1 MIFGDVIS
9 RADFSGVFILL
20 NKFSVLIL
28 SVAASFNSYAAATVP
43 ASQQADLI
51 LQNGKIYTGSSQ
63 QPWAEAVAV
72 KAGKIVAVGSADQVM
87 GFRNGST
94 KVVDLGNRMAMPG
107 INDAHAHPT
116 WGGLKQLFQCNFPA
130 SSTPLQI
137 KERISTCIK
146 GQPQS
151 QWIRG
156 GQWTAE
162 FFQKNG
168 IDSPRQW
175 LDAISGDK
183 ALLLTD
189 DTGHNIWANSKAMG
203 LLNISAETQAPK
215 GSSFE
220 KNPATGEFTGILLE
234 ANGYIKSKLPDWSDA
249 QYLQAAQY
257 AVALANSFGIT
268 GIKDADANEN
278 VARAFYNLDQK
289 EGLNAHVGV
298 AIRISDE
305 HKKNIFDMPQIM
317 RIRDSYRSRH
327 VNTGFA
333 KIYLDG
339 VPTSARTAAM
349 ISPYKPDAHA
359 HDDLQKGHLLLT
371 ADELKAALIELDKQG
386 FTVKIHAAGDQA
398 IRSALDAIE
407 AMRKV
412 NGNSGLKPEL
422 AHAEFID
429 PTDLPRFARLNA
441 TADFSPYI
449 WYPSPISD
457 AIESVVGERA
467 RQAWPTRDLLDS
479 GATIIAGSDWPSVVP
494 DLTPWNAIEALV
506 TRRDPSGQHAGAM
519 WPQQA
524 IKLEEAL
531 GIFTKNGAQALGASE
546 RTGSIEVGKSAD
558 IIVLNQNI
566 FEVPVDDI
574 SETRIVSTYFEGNKV
589 YPAR

>member
-1 MIFGDVIS
+1 MSF
-9 RADFSGVFILL
+9 
-20 NKFSVLIL
+20 NKFSVLLL
-28 SVAASFNSYAAATVP
+28 SVAASFHTATTL
-43 ASQQADLI
+43 AQTEQADLI
-51 LQNGKIYTGSSQ
+51 LRNGKIYTGNSR
-63 QPWAEAVAV
+63 QPWAEAVAI
-72 KAGKIVAVGSADQVM
+72 KAGKIVAVGPADQVM
-87 GFRNGST
+87 GYRTGDT
-94 KVVDLGNRMAMPG
+94 TVVDLDSKMAMPG

-130 SSTPLQI
+130 SSTPVQI
-137 KERISTCIK
+137 KERISACIK
-146 GQPQS
+146 DQPQS

-156 GQWTAE
+156 GQWSAE
-162 FFQKNG
+162 FFQRNG

-175 LDAISGDK
+175 LDAISADK

-203 LLNISAETQAPK
+203 LLNINADTQTPK

-220 KNPATGEFTGILLE
+220 KNPTTGEFTGILLE
-234 ANGYIKSKLPDWSDA
+234 ANGYIKSKLPDWSNA
-249 QYLQAAQY
+249 QYLQAARY

-278 VARAFYNLDQK
+278 VARAFYTLDQQA
-289 EGLNAHVGV
+289 GLSAHVGV

-317 RIRDSYRSRH
+317 RIRDRYRSRH
-327 VNTGFA
+327 VNTNFA

-349 ISPYKPDAHA
+349 ISPYKPDEHTHA
-359 HDDLQKGHLLLT
+359 DNQHGHLLLN
-371 ADELKAALIELDKQG
+371 ADELKSALVELDKQG

-398 IRSALDAIE
+398 IRTSLDAIE

-429 PTDLPRFARLNA
+429 PADLPRFARLNV

-479 GATIIAGSDWPSVVP
+479 GVTVVAGSDWPSVVP

-506 TRRDPSGQHAGAM
+506 TRRDPSGQHAGAL

-531 GIFTKNGAQALGASE
+531 GIFTQNGAQALGAGE
-546 RTGSIEVGKSAD
+546 LTGSIEVGKSAD
-558 IIVLNQNI
+558 IIVLHQNL
-566 FEVPVDDI
+566 FAVPVEEI

-589 YPAR
+589 YPAH

>member
-1 MIFGDVIS
+1 MSMNKVT
-9 RADFSGVFILL
+9 VLL
-20 NKFSVLIL
+20 L
-28 SVAASFNSYAAATVP
+28 SVAASFHAFAATVEQDSHP
-43 ASQQADLI
+43 ADLI
-51 LQNGKIYTGSSQ
+51 LQNGKIYTGNSQ
-63 QPWAEAVAV
+63 QPWAEAIAI
-72 KAGKIVAVGSADQVM
+72 KAGKIVAVGSTDKVM
-87 GFRNGST
+87 GYRNGDT
-94 KVVDLGNRMAMPG
+94 TVVDLDSKMAMPG

-130 SSTPLQI
+130 SSTALQI

-146 GQPQS
+146 DQPQS

-162 FFQKNG
+162 FFQRNA

-175 LDAISGDK
+175 LDAISGNK
-183 ALLLTD
+183 AILLTD
-189 DTGHNIWANSKAMG
+189 DTGHNIWANTKAMA
-203 LLNISAETQAPK
+203 LLNINADTQAPK

-220 KNPATGEFTGILLE
+220 KNAATGEFTGILLE
-234 ANGYIKSKLPDWSDA
+234 ANGFIKSKLPDWSDT
-249 QYLQAAQY
+249 QYLQAAHY
-257 AVALANSFGIT
+257 AVELANSFGIT

-278 VARAFYNLDQK
+278 VAKAFYTLDQGP
-289 EGLNAHVGV
+289 GLSAHVGV

-317 RIRDSYRSRH
+317 RIRDNYRSRH
-327 VNTGFA
+327 VNTNFA

-349 ISPYKPDAHA
+349 ISPYKPDEHS
-359 HDDLQKGHLLLT
+359 HTDNQHGHLLID
-371 ADELKAALIELDKQG
+371 ADELKSALVELDKQG

-398 IRSALDAIE
+398 IRSSLDAIE

-422 AHAEFID
+422 AHAEFIS
-429 PTDLPRFARLNA
+429 PVDLPRFARLNVA
-441 TADFSPYI
+441 ADFSPYI

-457 AIESVVGERA
+457 AIESVVGDRA

-506 TRRDPSGQHAGAM
+506 TRRDPSGQHGDAL

-531 GIFTKNGAQALGASE
+531 DIFTKNGAQALGAGGI
-546 RTGSIEVGKSAD
+546 TGSIEVGKSAD
-558 IIVLNQNI
+558 IIVLNQNL
-566 FEVPVDDI
+566 FDVPVDDI

-589 YPAR
+589 YPIR

>member
-1 MIFGDVIS
+1 MS
-9 RADFSGVFILL
+9 L
-20 NKFSVLIL
+20 NKITVLLL
-28 SVAASFNSYAAATVP
+28 SVATSFHAYATTVEQNSHT
-43 ASQQADLI
+43 ADLI
-51 LQNGKIYTGSSQ
+51 LKNGRIYTGNSQ
-63 QPWAEAVAV
+63 QPWADAIAI
-72 KAGKIVAVGSADQVM
+72 KAGKIVAVGSADKVM
-87 GFRNGST
+87 GFRNGDT
-94 KVVDLGNRMAMPG
+94 TVVDLDRKMAMPG

-130 SSTPLQI
+130 SSTPSQI
-137 KERISTCIK
+137 QERISACIK
-146 GQPQS
+146 DQPQS

-162 FFQKNG
+162 FFKRNA

-175 LDAISGDK
+175 LDGISGDK
-183 ALLLTD
+183 AILLTD
-189 DTGHNIWANSKAMG
+189 DTGHNVWANSKAMA
-203 LLNISAETQAPK
+203 LLSIHGDTQAPK

-234 ANGYIKSKLPDWSDA
+234 ANGYIKSKLPDWSDT

-257 AVALANSFGIT
+257 AVELANSFGIT

-278 VARAFYNLDQK
+278 VARAFYTLDQK
-289 EGLNAHVGV
+289 AALSAHVGV
-298 AIRISDE
+298 SIRISDE

-317 RIRDSYRSRH
+317 RIRDQYSSRH
-327 VNTGFA
+327 VNTHFA

-349 ISPYKPDAHA
+349 ISPYKPDEHNPGGN
-359 HDDLQKGHLLLT
+359 QRGHLLLN
-371 ADELKAALIELDKQG
+371 AEELKSALVELDKQG

-407 AMRKV
+407 AMRKI
-412 NGNSGLKPEL
+412 NGDSGMRPEL

-429 PTDLPRFARLNA
+429 PIDLPRFAELDA

-457 AIESVVGERA
+457 AIESVVGARA
-467 RQAWPTRDLLDS
+467 QQAWPTRDLLDS

-506 TRRDPSGQHAGAM
+506 TRRDPSGQHKGTL
-519 WPQQA
+519 WPKQA

-531 GIFTKNGAQALGASE
+531 RIFTKNGAQALGAGGI
-546 RTGSIEVGKSAD
+546 TGSIEVGKSAD
-558 IIVLNQNI
+558 IIVLNQNL

-574 SETRIVSTYFEGNKV
+574 SETRIVSTYFEGTKV
-589 YPAR
+589 YP